1 MSRKLPPS
9 DTPVGEGSY
18 EVGYCKPPR
27 HTRFKPGESGY
38 PRGRPKGTRNLKTDL
53 ADELAERIVI
63 SERGRQRA
71 ISKQRAMLKQL
82 MAKALKGDVRAAS
95 TILDRA
101 ERLLARSDVPDEN
114 LAADR
119 QALLNAY
126 VARKTGPK
134 ASSAP
139 SPYSRPPN
147 CWMRMPQTNPPKS
160 EVMTTT
166 TDADLS
172 RDVPCKRC
180 LQRI

>member
-9 DTPVGEGSY
+9 DTTVGEGSY

-27 HTRFKPGESGY
+27 HTRFLPGESGNR
-38 PRGRPKGTRNLKTDL
+38 RGRPKGTRNLQTDL
-53 ADELAERIVI
+53 ADELAESIVI

-101 ERLLARSDVPDEN
+101 EQLLDARSDVPDQT
-114 LAADR
+114 LAPDR
-119 QALLNAY
+119 QTILDAY
-126 VARKTGPK
+126 VARRTGPM

-139 SPYSRPPN
+139 APVLGPP
-147 CWMRMPQTNPPKS
+147 
-160 EVMTTT
+160 ELLDD
-166 TDADLS
+166 DA
-172 RDVPCKRC
+172 PGEANEK
-180 LQRI
+180 

>member
-1 MSRKLPPS
+1 MSRKPPPS
-9 DTPVGEGSY
+9 DSAVGEGSY

-63 SERGRQRA
+63 SEGGRRRA

-101 ERLLARSDVPDEN
+101 ERLLDARSDAPDET

-119 QALLNAY
+119 QAILDAY
-126 VARKTGPK
+126 VARQTRPK
-134 ASSAP
+134 DSSAP
-139 SPYSRPPN
+139 SPVLAPP
-147 CWMRMPQTNPPKS
+147 
-160 EVMTTT
+160 ELLDD
-166 TDADLS
+166 DAPDEA
-172 RDVPCKRC
+172 DK
-180 LQRI
+180 